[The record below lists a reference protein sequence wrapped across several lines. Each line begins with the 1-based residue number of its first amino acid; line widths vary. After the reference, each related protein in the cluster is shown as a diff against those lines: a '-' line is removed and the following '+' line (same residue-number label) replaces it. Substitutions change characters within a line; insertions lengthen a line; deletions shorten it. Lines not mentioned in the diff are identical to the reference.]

1 MWKSVL
7 ECGEGEGRCG
17 EVGKV
22 RVVGGGGM
30 CGEVLREVWK
40 SVLGCGEMW
49 ESVGEGEEKFGGLG
63 SGELGQGSW
72 SRGYWGRGC

>member
-1 MWKSVL
+1 ML
-7 ECGEGEGRCG
+7 ECGEGEGRYG

-22 RVVGGGGM
+22 RVV
-30 CGEVLREVWK
+30 GEVLREVWK

-72 SRGYWGRGC
+72 SRGNWGRGC

>member
-1 MWKSVL
+1 ML

-22 RVVGGGGM
+22 RVVGSGGM

-72 SRGYWGRGC
+72 SRGVATGELK

>member
-17 EVGKV
+17 EVGEVKV
-22 RVVGGGGM
+22 VGGM

-40 SVLGCGEMW
+40 SVLGCGGD
-49 ESVGEGEEKFGGLG
+49 VGKCLG
-63 SGELGQGSW
+63 
-72 SRGYWGRGC
+72 R

>member
-1 MWKSVL
+1 ML

-22 RVVGGGGM
+22 RVVEGGGM

-72 SRGYWGRGC
+72 SRGC

>member
-17 EVGKV
+17 ESESC
-22 RVVGGGGM
+22 GGM

-49 ESVGEGEEKFGGLG
+49 ESLGEGEEKFGGLG

-72 SRGYWGRGC
+72 SRGDWGRGC